1 MKPPKT
7 SPTLSPDGVSPLSAV
22 SASSPPRLV
31 TGFADRHWGFDSTV
45 GIPASSL
52 TALTWSVGAGAS
64 TFFLQLLSAAA
75 RASKRKVLYVNA
87 DEESRSVRERAL
99 RLRLPNLK
107 DILLLGLESQAK
119 GYKLTRALLERYQPA
134 LIVIESVDAGDR
146 VGIEVLEN
154 LKEHARSHGSR
165 PILVGC
171 RLRSNSALPRRIA
184 DTVDTVLKLDTAD
197 ILCGTNG
204 EEHFTPEAEPFR
216 ILKTLKNRHGDIYE
230 SYFTLTERGLRPY
243 EIPTSPLHEHRH
255 ATKSTAKTTAKH
267 AKKRA

>member
-1 MKPPKT
+1 MKPSKQ
-7 SPTLSPDGVSPLSAV
+7 PTPPSDGVSPLSAV
-22 SASSPPRLV
+22 AASSPPRLV

-52 TALTWSVGAGAS
+52 TALRWTVGAGAS

-87 DEESRSVRERAL
+87 DEESRNVRERAL

-107 DILLLGLESQAK
+107 EILLLGLESQAK
-119 GYKLTRALLERYQPA
+119 GYKLSRTLLERYQPA
-134 LIVIESVDAGDR
+134 LIVVESVDAGDR
-146 VGIEVLEN
+146 VGIEVVES
-154 LKEHARSHGSR
+154 LKEHARSHGSC

-171 RLRSNSALPRRIA
+171 RLRSNSALPQRIA
-184 DTVDTVLKLDTAD
+184 GTVDTVLKLDTAD
-197 ILCGTNG
+197 ILCGANG

-230 SYFTLTERGLRPY
+230 SYFTLTSKGLRPY

-255 ATKSTAKTTAKH
+255 ATKSPSKPT
-267 AKKRA
+267 KKRA